1 VTRVTTESARYLR
14 VVRRLALLAVLTFG
28 LAACGGSG
36 PSKDNLKITVG
47 RSGGTMVP
55 YSVTI
60 APDGAVTA
68 TGANPPSG
76 RLTSAQDAAISAR
89 VRSDLPGLKS
99 ESCPGTFPDESA
111 TFITALGKTV
121 TVRGPCEPGFT
132 KLWNAVARA
141 LGVTLS

>member
-1 VTRVTTESARYLR
+1 
-14 VVRRLALLAVLTFG
+14 VVRRLALLAVLAFG

-36 PSKDNLKITVG
+36 AQKNVKITFG
-47 RSGGTMVP
+47 RSGGTILP

-76 RLTSAQDAAISAR
+76 KLTSAQAAELSAR

-111 TFITALGKTV
+111 MFVTALGKTV
-121 TVRGPCEPGFT
+121 TVRGTCEPGFT
-132 KLWNAVARA
+132 KLLSSFAKT